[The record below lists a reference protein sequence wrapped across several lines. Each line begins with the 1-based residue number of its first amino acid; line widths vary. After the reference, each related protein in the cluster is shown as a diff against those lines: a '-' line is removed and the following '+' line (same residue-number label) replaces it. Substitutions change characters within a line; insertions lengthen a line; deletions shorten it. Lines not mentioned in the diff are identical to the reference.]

1 MNFSL
6 KEKRAILFD
15 MDGVL
20 YDSMPNHAKAW
31 SRAMQDFGINMTID
45 DVYLNEGCTGSYTVQ
60 QISLRER
67 GYEATEDEI
76 KRIYEHKA
84 LLFRNMPVAQVMPG
98 AKEMFEK
105 AKKSGLKILIVTGS
119 GQKNLIER
127 VLQDFEGFITRDF
140 MVTSFD
146 VKRGK
151 PFPDPYLKGL
161 KLAGVEPFQAIVVE
175 NAPMGIRAA
184 VAAGIDTI
192 AVNTGP
198 LDNRILEKEG
208 SSVLFSSMQSLSDN
222 WETLFI

>member
-1 MNFSL
+1 MDFTL
-6 KEKRAILFD
+6 KNKSAILFD

-20 YDSMPNHAKAW
+20 YDSMPNHSKAW
-31 SRAMQDFGINMTID
+31 SRAMQDFGINMTPD
-45 DVYLNEGCTGSYTVQ
+45 DVYMNEGCTGSYTVK

-67 GYEATEDEI
+67 GYEATDDEV

-84 LLFRNMPVAQVMPG
+84 SLFRGMPSAQVMPG
-98 AKEMFEK
+98 AQELFEK
-105 AKKSGLKILIVTGS
+105 AKKSGFKILIVTGS
-119 GQKNLIER
+119 GQKNLIDR
-127 VLQDFEGFITRDF
+127 VLHDFEGYITRDL

-151 PFPDPYLKGL
+151 PYPDPYLKGL
-161 KLAGVEPFQAIVVE
+161 ELAGVRSYQAIVVE

-198 LDNRILEKEG
+198 LDNSILEKEG
-208 SSVLFSSMQSLSDN
+208 SSVLFPSMQSLSDN
-222 WETLFI
+222 WNNLFI

>member
-6 KEKRAILFD
+6 KDKHAILFD

-20 YDSMPNHAKAW
+20 YDSMPNHSMAW
-31 SRAMQDFGINMTID
+31 SRAMQDFGINMTPD
-45 DVYLNEGCTGSYTVQ
+45 DVYMNEGCTGSYTVK

-67 GYEATEDEI
+67 GYEATDDEV
-76 KRIYEHKA
+76 KHIYEHKA
-84 LLFRNMPVAQVMPG
+84 ALFRSMPSAQVMPG
-98 AKEMFEK
+98 AQEIFEK
-105 AKKSGLKILIVTGS
+105 ARKSELKILIVTGS
-119 GQKNLIER
+119 GQKNLIDR
-127 VLQDFEGFITRDF
+127 VLHDFEGYITRDL

-161 KLAGVEPFQAIVVE
+161 ELADVKSSQALVVE

-208 SSVLFSSMQSLSDN
+208 CSVLFSSMQSLSDN
-222 WETLFI
+222 WDNLFI

>member
-1 MNFSL
+1 MDFTL
-6 KEKRAILFD
+6 KNKSAILFD

-20 YDSMPNHAKAW
+20 YDSMPNHSKAW
-31 SRAMQDFGINMTID
+31 SRAMQDFGINMTPD
-45 DVYLNEGCTGSYTVQ
+45 DVYMNEGCTGSYTVK

-67 GYEATEDEI
+67 GYEATDDEV

-84 LLFRNMPVAQVMPG
+84 SLFRGMPSAQVMPG
-98 AKEMFEK
+98 AQELFEK
-105 AKKSGLKILIVTGS
+105 AKKSGFKILIVTGS
-119 GQKNLIER
+119 GQKNLIDR
-127 VLQDFEGFITRDF
+127 VLHDFEGYITRDL

-151 PFPDPYLKGL
+151 PYPDPYLKGL
-161 KLAGVEPFQAIVVE
+161 ELAGVKSYQAIVVE

-198 LDNRILEKEG
+198 LDNSILEKEG
-208 SSVLFSSMQSLSDN
+208 SSVLFPSMQSLSDN
-222 WETLFI
+222 WNNLFI